1 MNKYDR
7 INRPLSIIFTKMV
20 VDFAQKAENREEE
33 KIFILMAREVW
44 NISYF
49 DKKARDSE
57 IISFINSLHTEES
70 KSEKYRNMM
79 IKGVSDKRK
88 ATKKYELKN
97 VWTRVENLKVRKKY
111 GKYKVEFEFDF
122 YD

>member
-1 MNKYDR
+1 MNEYDR
-7 INRPLSIIFTKMV
+7 INRPLSKIFTKIL

-33 KIFILMAREVW
+33 KIFISMARTVW

-49 DKKARDSE
+49 DKKAQESE
-57 IISFINSLHTEES
+57 INSFINSLHTEKS

-79 IKGVSDKRK
+79 IKGVSDKKK
-88 ATKKYELKN
+88 ATEKYELKN

>member
-7 INRPLSIIFTKMV
+7 INRPLSKIFTKMLL
-20 VDFAQKAENREEE
+20 DFAQKAENREEE
-33 KIFILMAREVW
+33 KNFILMAKTVW

-49 DKKARDSE
+49 DKKAQKSE
-57 IISFINSLHTEES
+57 INTFINSLHIEES

-79 IKGVSDKRK
+79 MKGIKDKKK
-88 ATKKYELKN
+88 ATEKYELKD

-111 GKYKVEFEFDF
+111 GIYKIEFEFDF
-122 YD
+122 YE